1 MPTEAVTEA
10 AHTLPASLPFMQAY
24 LFGWVFWMTLSLGF
38 LGMTLLHHTVRGS
51 WGLPILRLFE
61 AGNKLIPYLGLA
73 FIPILIYMGTHD
85 GHALYHWL
93 APGDDQVLARKAFYL
108 NYRFFLVRQVIYFVS
123 WTGLAF
129 VLNASSRR
137 QDRTGNENEAQRRTN
152 IAAPGLVWFIL
163 SVTFAYTDWVMSLDP
178 HWFSTIFPSWFVVGM
193 GLSCFSFSLFV
204 VARRAAASQQPWKDI
219 ITYNKQFLRDM
230 ANFMIAFTMFW
241 AYFSI
246 SQLLIIWS
254 GNLPE
259 ETTYFVVR
267 TTGFWK
273 FIGTSLVALQFVVP
287 LICLLSGRAKAQ
299 PGYLMSVAALIFVM
313 RIVDIS
319 WTVLPFFGTREH
331 PVAGNTI
338 IWSFVAFAIFGMVWF
353 VAFNAFQKGAS
364 AVPTHDPRLA
374 EMTAEGKGELSHA

>member
-1 MPTEAVTEA
+1 MPAEA
-10 AHTLPASLPFMQAY
+10 AHAIPASLPFMQAY
-24 LFGWVFWMTLSLGF
+24 LFGWVFWVTLSLGF

-61 AGNKLIPYLGLA
+61 AGNKLVPWMGLA
-73 FIPILIYMGTHD
+73 FIPVLIYMGTHD

-93 APGDDQVLARKAFYL
+93 EPGNDVILARKAFYL
-108 NYRFFLVRQVIYFVS
+108 NYRFFFLRQVIYFVS
-123 WTGLAF
+123 WTWLAYT
-129 VLNASSRR
+129 LNASSRR
-137 QDRTGNENEAQRRTN
+137 QDQTGNENEAQRRTN
-152 IAAPGLVWFIL
+152 ISAFGLVWFFI
-163 SVTFAYTDWVMSLDP
+163 SITGAYTDWVMSLDP
-178 HWFSTIFPSWFVVGM
+178 HWFSTIFPSWFIVGM

-204 VARRAAASQQPWKDI
+204 VARRAAAGQQPWKDI
-219 ITYNKQFLRDM
+219 ITYNRQFLRDM

-259 ETTYFVVR
+259 ETTYFVLR

-273 FIGTSLVALQFVVP
+273 YIGTGLIGLQFIVP
-287 LICLLSGRAKAQ
+287 LICLLSGRSKTR
-299 PGYLMSVAALIFVM
+299 PSYLMSVAALIFIM

-331 PVAGNTI
+331 PVDINTI
-338 IWSFVAFAIFGMVWF
+338 IWSFLAFAAFGAVWF
-353 VAFNAFQKGAS
+353 VGFNLFQKGAT

-374 EMTAEGKGELSHA
+374 EMIAEGKGELSHA